1 MKEILER
8 LKSPVIWVQAISII
22 AGVVV
27 FFAPS
32 IEEEIKIVVGAVV
45 ALIQLFAGLNNPSDR
60 ENF

>member
-1 MKEILER
+1 MKDILNR
-8 LKSPVIWVQAISII
+8 LKSPVIWVQAISIV

>member
-1 MKEILER
+1 MKDILNR

>member
-1 MKEILER
+1 MKDILER

>member
-1 MKEILER
+1 MKDILER
-8 LKSPVIWVQAISII
+8 LKSPVIWVQTISIV
-22 AGVVV
+22 AGVIV

-45 ALIQLFAGLNNPSDR
+45 ALIQLFAGLNNPTDK